1 MRTQRV
7 MIALCSAALVVGACK
22 SKDKDAGATGSATGS
37 GSASG
42 SASASGSGSAA
53 ASGAAS
59 GGLGKNAM
67 LAVDEAGA
75 KKLVDAWLAAQN
87 GGDFT
92 AYEALYAAKMEGI
105 KRVGART
112 WRFDRAGWLTDRKRM
127 FKNPMNVQAK
137 DIVVR
142 GSSIAA
148 TVDLV
153 QTFSQ
158 GKFKDEGPKHLVLI
172 KGPSGFQI
180 AREEMLRSDLGGAAA
195 AGNASAYVVMEID
208 KKPYVV
214 ITADAQPDWGD
225 GVLAGPIDDFHKL
238 AMMKA
243 PRAPNA
249 ATWTTRAMKVFDAAG
264 KSCDATVGGL
274 SLVSGGT
281 PHFGEV
287 QVWNGDPDITAD
299 GKVWTPA
306 ERAEAVWGMAT
317 PYLVGELAVTG
328 DCKPVVAID
337 PKTTI
342 VPYGEVVTDAHD
354 HDEAVNTFR
363 NLAAYKA
370 IQKDWADNYSGSG
383 DWVQSPEVTTYTGGG
398 RTFVVV
404 AGQEGDGCGEFAGAL
419 SVVFEH
425 KGGKLTPL
433 PGPDGYLDVSLLLDS
448 DGDGAVEV
456 IGKVDDYRMMA
467 GHYEQTATGMAPTL
481 EVSFPNNDCGC

>member
-1 MRTQRV
+1 MRTQHV
-7 MIALCSAALVVGACK
+7 MIVVCSAGLLAAACK
-22 SKDKDAGATGSATGS
+22 SKDNAAGGSGSAAAAS

-42 SASASGSGSAA
+42 SGAASGSASGGGA
-53 ASGAAS
+53 ASGART
-59 GGLGKNAM
+59 M

-87 GGDFT
+87 AGDFA
-92 AYEALYAAKMEGI
+92 AYEKLYAPKLEGI

-112 WRFDRAGWLTDRKRM
+112 WRFDRAGWLKDRERM
-127 FKNPMNVQAK
+127 FKHPMTVAVK

-142 GSSIAA
+142 GSGIAA

-172 KGPSGFQI
+172 KGPAGFQI
-180 AREEMLRSDLGGAAA
+180 AREEMLRSDVGGAAA

-214 ITADAQPDWGD
+214 ITADANESWGD
-225 GVLAGPIDDFHKL
+225 GVLTGPIEDFHKL

-243 PRAPNA
+243 PKAPNQDMWRA
-249 ATWTTRAMKVFDAAG
+249 RAMTVFDAAG
-264 KSCDATVGGL
+264 KSCGGSVGPL
-274 SLVSGGT
+274 WLVSGGT

-287 QVWNGDPDITAD
+287 QTWNGDPSASDD

-337 PKTTI
+337 TTTKA
-342 VPYGEVVTDAHD
+342 VVYGMTSNHD
-354 HDEAVNTFR
+354 HPAAVDAFKK
-363 NLAAYKA
+363 LPAYAA
-370 IQKDWADNYSGSG
+370 IQKDFSDNYDGQG
-383 DWVQSPEVTTYTGGG
+383 DWATPGVTIYSGNG
-398 RTFVVV
+398 RTFVEVS
-404 AGQEGDGCGEFAGAL
+404 AQEGDGCGEFQGAL
-419 SVVFEH
+419 SVIFED
-425 KGGKLTPL
+425 KGGKLTAL
-433 PGPDGYLDVSLLLDS
+433 PGPDGFLDVSLLLDT

-456 IGKVDDYRMMA
+456 VGKVDDFRMMA
-467 GHYEQTATGMAPTL
+467 GLYEAAASAMAPVI

>member
-22 SKDKDAGATGSATGS
+22 GNKDKGAGGTAT

-42 SASASGSGSAA
+42 SAVAALDGATAAGGGDGSG
-53 ASGAAS
+53 
-59 GGLGKNAM
+59 KNPM
-67 LAVDEAGA
+67 LTVDEAGA
-75 KKLVDAWLAAQN
+75 RKLVDAWLAAQN
-87 GGDFT
+87 GGDFA
-92 AYEALYAAKMEGI
+92 AYETLYAPRMEGI

-112 WRFDRAGWLTDRKRM
+112 WRFDRAGWLNDRKRM
-127 FKNPMNVQAK
+127 FKHAMNVQAR
-137 DIVVR
+137 DVVVR

-148 TVDLV
+148 TVELT

-172 KGPSGFQI
+172 KGPTGFQI
-180 AREEMLRSDLGGAAA
+180 AREEMLRSDIGGAAA

-214 ITADAQPDWGD
+214 ITADAQPAWGD
-225 GVLAGPIDDFHKL
+225 GVFGAPIDDVHKL
-238 AMMKA
+238 VMMKA
-243 PRAPNA
+243 PRAPSA
-249 ATWTTRAMKVFDAAG
+249 ATWTTRVMKVFDASG
-264 KSCDATVGGL
+264 KACDASVGGL
-274 SLVSGGT
+274 ALVSGGT

-287 QVWNGDPDITAD
+287 QVWNGDPDMTAD

-337 PKTTI
+337 PKTTAVI
-342 VPYGEVVTDAHD
+342 YGEVDTDTHD

-363 NLAAYKA
+363 NLPAFKA
-370 IQKDWADNYSGSG
+370 IQKDWADNYSGQG

-419 SVVFEH
+419 SVVFENT
-425 KGGKLTPL
+425 GSKLTPL
-433 PGPDGYLDVSLLLDS
+433 PGPDGYLDVSLLLDT

-456 IGKVDDYRMMA
+456 VGKVDDYRMMA
-467 GHYEQTATGMAPTL
+467 GYYEQTASAMAPMI